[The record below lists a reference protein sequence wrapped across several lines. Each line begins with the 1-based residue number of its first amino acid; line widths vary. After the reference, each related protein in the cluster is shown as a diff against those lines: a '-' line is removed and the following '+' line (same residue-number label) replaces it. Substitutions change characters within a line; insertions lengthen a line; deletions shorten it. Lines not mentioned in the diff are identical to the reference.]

1 MNNFEHN
8 LYKTIIDK
16 AESGDPAAMFEL
28 ATLYDSN
35 AISSNS
41 EDEYINWLI
50 RFLES
55 DRVSSIIEE
64 LDDEEGELTNDNFDF
79 INAYQFYPKI
89 IEAGIALGLYF
100 KNSSSI
106 NEVRLSCR
114 AFYYAYLTSRFDYI
128 EIDDEGGT
136 TDILSLLS
144 QAKERL
150 IMLSGGTE

>member
-1 MNNFEHN
+1 MLNHEYV

-28 ATLYDSN
+28 ATLYDRN

-41 EDEYINWLI
+41 ENDYVNWLKS
-50 RFLES
+50 FLES
-55 DRVSSIIEE
+55 DQVSSIIEE

-79 INAYQFYPKI
+79 MNAYQFYPMI
-89 IEAGIALGLYF
+89 IEAGIALGVYF

-106 NEVRLSCR
+106 EEVKLACR
-114 AFYYAYLTSRFDYI
+114 AFYCAYLTSRFDYI
-128 EIDDEGGT
+128 EIDDEGGK

-144 QAKERL
+144 QAN
-150 IMLSGGTE
+150 